1 MSYCTKST
9 GDADDRFETGPY
21 LMIVAGVSTADQ
33 HLRMQE
39 DALKNAGCEEIYSDV
54 ISGVKSQRPGLDKAL
69 SYAREGDTIVVWKL
83 DRLGRS
89 IQHLIQTITSLM
101 DRKIAFKSL
110 QENIDTSTSSGKL
123 IFHIFSAL
131 AEFERD
137 LIQER
142 TQAGLKAARVRGK
155 MGGRPPLLDTRQ
167 INRMIEMYD
176 EQKNTVAEIC
186 KIYNISRPSFYNY
199 LNNRRR
205 ELAKSNAV

>member
-1 MSYCTKST
+1 MKIGY
-9 GDADDRFETGPY
+9 AR
-21 LMIVAGVSTADQ
+21 VSTADQ

-69 SYAREGDTIVVWKL
+69 NYAREGDTIVVWKL

-101 DRKIAFKSL
+101 EKKIGFKSL
-110 QENIDTSTSSGKL
+110 QENIDTSTSGGKL

-176 EQKNTVAEIC
+176 EQKNTVTEIC

-199 LNNRRR
+199 LNNRKK
-205 ELAKSNAV
+205 ELAKTASE